1 MQKIGDIP
9 NTRADSNGEFTDG
22 NVAGGTPP
30 TILPAEWFNTIQ
42 RELMSILNAAEI
54 ESDPHVFN
62 QVLLSIQKLVSEGIP
77 DLKDASLTQKG
88 IVQLSSSTNSTSQIL
103 AATPKAVSDLGASL
117 LKITNNLSEIK
128 NAGQAAVAQTLAN
141 LGLGDTISKAGKAFS
156 QTKVSDVVG
165 ENGVPWNAPSGLY
178 SARYESSYTAMIVH
192 FNMGSG
198 SCPAF
203 QLKIHYRNGGVYY
216 RSARDGFG
224 FERDWEL
231 VGSDAAPVGT
241 PMPWPAV
248 LPPSGW
254 LKCNGSPFDKS
265 KYPQLASAYPA
276 GYLPDLRGEFIRGW
290 DDGRGV
296 DAGRAFLSYQEPT
309 SIYEHLG
316 DGGNNEIGQ
325 LYVSEAD
332 SWSPMAPGFLRFGTG
347 AHSSGSR
354 AFTTRPRNIAF
365 NYIVRAA

>member
-1 MQKIGDIP
+1 
-9 NTRADSNGEFTDG
+9 
-22 NVAGGTPP
+22 
-30 TILPAEWFNTIQ
+30 
-42 RELMSILNAAEI
+42 
-54 ESDPHVFN
+54 
-62 QVLLSIQKLVSEGIP
+62 
-77 DLKDASLTQKG
+77 
-88 IVQLSSSTNSTSQIL
+88 
-103 AATPKAVSDLGASL
+103 
-117 LKITNNLSEIK
+117 
-128 NAGQAAVAQTLAN
+128 
-141 LGLGDTISKAGKAFS
+141 
-156 QTKVSDVVG
+156 
-165 ENGVPWNAPSGLY
+165 
-178 SARYESSYTAMIVH
+178 
-192 FNMGSG
+192 MGSG